1 MKKKLGIGILC
12 MGAGIFALTLDIDSR
27 FHYFG
32 VGAIFGIGVM
42 MVGLDCLKRAKK
54 FHIANQKP
62 F

>member
-42 MVGLDCLKRAKK
+42 MVSSALPKKAKEVSQ
-54 FHIANQKP
+54 NSL
-62 F
+62 